1 MTRMVQQKSLSFLFR
16 MKKLNPFWGISVLF
30 LFISS
35 CVYDS
40 AVIPTDCTNIHW
52 TYHMTS
58 SGQDHWVD
66 LCTGYS
72 ACSGMSQSPVN
83 ISGAMTKHT
92 LSKLIFSYSTTPAEI
107 ENNGHTI
114 EFVCE
119 PGNKLTI
126 GGTQYEL
133 LQFHYH
139 AQSEHQVDGNNYP
152 LEVHFVHKAS
162 DSDYAV
168 VGIFFAEGTSNSL
181 FTEYLSHFP
190 HEEGTY
196 ADPSEIELE
205 ELLPVNKSYFHYSG
219 SLTTPPCSEVVHWY
233 VLKNTITASASQIN
247 QLQALLKNNSR
258 QIQGLNGR
266 KIYSFDE

>member
-1 MTRMVQQKSLSFLFR
+1 MFGMVHHKPLSYSIRMENLY
-16 MKKLNPFWGISVLF
+16 PFWRISVF
-30 LFISS
+30 LLLMSS

-40 AVIPTDCTNIHW
+40 AVIPTDCTDIHW
-52 TYHMTS
+52 TYNMTS

-66 LCTGYS
+66 LCTGYN

-83 ISGAMTKHT
+83 ISGATTHLN
-92 LSKLIFSYSTTPAEI
+92 LSKLIFSYSTTSAEI

-114 EFVCE
+114 EFACE
-119 PGNKLTI
+119 PGNTLTI

-139 AQSEHQVDGNNYP
+139 AQSEHQVDGKKYP
-152 LEVHFVHKAS
+152 LEVHFVHKAT

-168 VGIFFAEGTSNSL
+168 LGVFFEEGAPNSL

-190 HEEGTY
+190 NEEGTY
-196 ADPSEIELE
+196 TDHSEIELT
-205 ELLPVNKSYFHYSG
+205 ELLPGNKSYFHYSG

-247 QLQALLKNNSR
+247 QFQDLLKNNSR
-258 QIQGLNGR
+258 RIQGLNGR

>member
-1 MTRMVQQKSLSFLFR
+1 MVHHKPLSYSIRMENLY
-16 MKKLNPFWGISVLF
+16 PFWRISVL
-30 LFISS
+30 LLLMSS

-40 AVIPTDCTNIHW
+40 AVIPTDCTDIHW
-52 TYHMTS
+52 TYNMTS

-66 LCTGYS
+66 LCTGYN

-83 ISGAMTKHT
+83 ISGATTHLN
-92 LSKLIFSYSTTPAEI
+92 LSKLIFSYSTTSAEI

-114 EFVCE
+114 EFACE
-119 PGNKLTI
+119 PGNTLTI

-139 AQSEHQVDGNNYP
+139 AQSEHQVDGKKYP
-152 LEVHFVHKAS
+152 LEVHFVHKAT

-168 VGIFFAEGTSNSL
+168 LGVFFEEGAPNSL

-190 HEEGTY
+190 NEEGTY
-196 ADPSEIELE
+196 TDHSEIELT
-205 ELLPVNKSYFHYSG
+205 ELLPGNKSYFHYSG

-247 QLQALLKNNSR
+247 QFQDLLKNNSR
-258 QIQGLNGR
+258 RIQGLNGR

>member
-1 MTRMVQQKSLSFLFR
+1 MVHRKSLSYSFW
-16 MKKLNPFWGISVLF
+16 MEKLYPFWRISVLS

-40 AVIPTDCTNIHW
+40 VVIPTDCTNIHW
-52 TYHMTS
+52 TYNMTL

-66 LCTGYS
+66 LCTGYN

-83 ISGAMTKHT
+83 ISGAMTLST
-92 LSKLIFSYSTTPAEI
+92 LSKLTFSYSTTTVEI

-119 PGNKLTI
+119 PGSRLTI

-139 AQSEHQVDGNNYP
+139 AQSEHQVNGNNYP

-168 VGIFFAEGTSNSL
+168 VGVFFAEGAANTL

-190 HEEGTY
+190 HEEGIYT
-196 ADPSEIELE
+196 DHSEIELN

-233 VLKNTITASASQIN
+233 VLKNIITASASQIN
-247 QLQALLKNNSR
+247 QFQALLKNNSR
-258 QIQGLNGR
+258 HIQDLKGR

>member
-1 MTRMVQQKSLSFLFR
+1 MEKRY
-16 MKKLNPFWGISVLF
+16 PFWRITVLS
-30 LFISS
+30 LLVSG

-40 AVIPTDCTNIHW
+40 AVIPTDCTDVHW
-52 TYHMTS
+52 AYGDMTS
-58 SGQDHWVD
+58 GQGHWVD

-72 ACSGMSQSPVN
+72 TCGGMSQSPVN
-83 ISGAMTKHT
+83 ISGAMANST
-92 LSKLIFSYSTTPAEI
+92 LSKLTFSYTATTVEI

-119 PGNKLTI
+119 PGSRLII

-139 AQSEHQVDGNNYP
+139 AQSEHQEGGKKYP
-152 LEVHFVHKAS
+152 LEVHFVHKAT

-168 VGIFFAEGTSNSL
+168 IGVFFEEGASNSL
-181 FTEYLSHFP
+181 FTEYLSRFP
-190 HEEGTY
+190 PGEGTY
-196 ADPSEIELE
+196 TDHSEIELIK
-205 ELLPVNKSYFHYSG
+205 LLPVNRSYFHYSG

-233 VLKNTITASASQIN
+233 VLKNKITASASQLA
-247 QLQALLKNNSR
+247 QFQALLKNNYRSL
-258 QIQGLNGR
+258 QELNGR